1 MWEETGQLIVLGP
14 LVTVQAQHWVGR
26 APTGV
31 VEDFHAVRIVYRA
44 TCPEPTEIVIHD
56 VGGTTSAARWV
67 TRDELGALSMTE
79 SWRDLAEL
87 YRSPRPPG

>member
-1 MWEETGQLIVLGP
+1 MLGP